1 MDVTLISLE
10 IGITLAGIIILLA
23 DLWTSSENKA
33 RLGWIAIGGLIAV
46 FCYNFNT
53 FDQAAAAINGYSKDG
68 LAVYFQGFFVMAA
81 ILVILLTISYAPR
94 VKSGISELYALICFA
109 LAGMCFAAGANSFTM
124 LFVAVELIT
133 ISFYVLTSF
142 ERRRLRS
149 LEASIKYLIMGA
161 TSSAIMV
168 FGIALIYG
176 TTGTLDFNEVSRSLL
191 TPVGP
196 SMQLLFQI
204 GVILVLGGLAFK
216 LGAIPFQLWVPDVY
230 QGAPTPVT
238 AFLASGSKAAG
249 LVLIIR
255 TLAEAYPA
263 LLDQEWLPKLLSIM
277 AGITI
282 LYGSLCALRQRNLKR
297 LLGYSSIASA
307 GYILLG
313 IVCLDNTGSQAVLFY
328 LLGYLFGILA
338 AFTIISV
345 LSEESGDEDISILA
359 NLHHRSPFMA
369 TILTLAIA
377 SLAGI
382 PPLAGFLGKFTI
394 LRAAFGKL
402 NDQQSSMPWL
412 IGVALL
418 GIVISLYYYFKI
430 IREIYWSPGLY
441 WKEKKPSTEAL
452 PCPRSAEIALLICLF
467 ALIGLG
473 LFPETI
479 LSLAGEA
486 TNNLFSS
493 RP

>member
-1 MDVTLISLE
+1 
-10 IGITLAGIIILLA
+10 
-23 DLWTSSENKA
+23 
-33 RLGWIAIGGLIAV
+33 
-46 FCYNFNT
+46 
-53 FDQAAAAINGYSKDG
+53 
-68 LAVYFQGFFVMAA
+68 
-81 ILVILLTISYAPR
+81 
-94 VKSGISELYALICFA
+94 
-109 LAGMCFAAGANSFTM
+109 
-124 LFVAVELIT
+124 
-133 ISFYVLTSF
+133 
-142 ERRRLRS
+142 
-149 LEASIKYLIMGA
+149 MGA

-230 QGAPTPVT
+230 QGAPIPVT

-382 PPLAGFLGKFTI
+382 PPLAGFLGKFAI

-402 NDQQSSMPWL
+402 NDQHSSMPWL

-430 IREIYWSPGLY
+430 IREIYWGPGLY

>member
-1 MDVTLISLE
+1 MDISLISLE
-10 IGITLAGIIILLA
+10 IGVALTGIIILLT
-23 DLWTSSENKA
+23 DLWTPAENKA

-46 FCYNFNT
+46 FCYNFST
-53 FDQAAAAINGYSKDG
+53 FDQATAGINGYSKDG
-68 LAVYFQGFFVMAA
+68 LAVYFQGFFVMTA
-81 ILVILLTISYAPR
+81 ILVILLTMSYASR
-94 VKSGISELYALICFA
+94 VSSGISELYALICFA
-109 LAGMCFAAGANSFTM
+109 LVGMCFAAGASNFIM

-142 ERRRLRS
+142 ERNQLRS
-149 LEASIKYLIMGA
+149 LEAGIKYLIMGA

-191 TPVGP
+191 TPAGL
-196 SMQLLFQI
+196 SMQLLLHL
-204 GVILVLGGLAFK
+204 GALMVLGGLIFK

-230 QGAPTPVT
+230 QGAPIPVT
-238 AFLASGSKAAG
+238 AFLSSGSKAAG
-249 LVLIIR
+249 IVLIFR
-255 TLAEAYPA
+255 TLAEACPS
-263 LLDQEWLPKLLSIM
+263 LLDQEWLPKLLSIT
-277 AGITI
+277 AGTTI

-307 GYILLG
+307 GYVLLG
-313 IVCLDNTGSQAVLFY
+313 IVCLDNIGSQAVLFY
-328 LLGYLFGILA
+328 LSGYLFGILA

-345 LSEESGDEDISILA
+345 VSGESGDEDISILA
-359 NLHHRSPFMA
+359 NLHQRSPFMA
-369 TILTLAIA
+369 ATLTLAIA

-382 PPLAGFLGKFTI
+382 PPLAGFLGKFAL
-394 LRAAFGKL
+394 LRSAFGKL
-402 NDQQSSMPWL
+402 NDQHSSMPWL
-412 IGVALL
+412 IGIAML

-430 IREIYWSPGLY
+430 IREIYWGPGLY
-441 WKEKKPSTEAL
+441 WKEKKPSAEPL
-452 PCPRSAEIALLICLF
+452 CCPRAAEIALLICLF

-473 LFPETI
+473 LYPEPI